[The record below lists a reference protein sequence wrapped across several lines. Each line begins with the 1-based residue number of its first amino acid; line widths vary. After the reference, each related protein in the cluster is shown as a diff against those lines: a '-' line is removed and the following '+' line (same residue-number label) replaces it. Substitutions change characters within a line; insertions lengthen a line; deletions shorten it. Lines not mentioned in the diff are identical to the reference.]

1 MRFQCNKTNFP
12 KFRFISSLPNLSL
25 YLTPCKKFKFCHKT
39 RCPLSS
45 LLFNIILEFLT
56 RAIRQEKKKPIWSK
70 RKKKMLFADDII
82 LYMGNQRLH
91 QKILEIVNEVSK
103 VKEYL
108 INITRSMVF
117 LYTNNHLLKIQR
129 KQLHLKLHWRD

>member
-1 MRFQCNKTNFP
+1 
-12 KFRFISSLPNLSL
+12 
-25 YLTPCKKFKFCHKT
+25 
-39 RCPLSS
+39 
-45 LLFNIILEFLT
+45 
-56 RAIRQEKKKPIWSK
+56 
-70 RKKKMLFADDII
+70 MLFADDII

-129 KQLHLKLHWRD
+129 KQLHLKLH